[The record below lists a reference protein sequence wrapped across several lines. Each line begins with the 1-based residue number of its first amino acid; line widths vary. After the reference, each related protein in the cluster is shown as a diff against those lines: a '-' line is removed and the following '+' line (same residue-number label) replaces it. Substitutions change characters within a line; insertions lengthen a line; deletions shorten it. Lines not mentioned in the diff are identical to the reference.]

1 MLVHGACQCGAV
13 RFTAEIDPARVVV
26 CHCTDCQV
34 MSGGAFRVSS
44 PAAMA
49 TLALEG
55 TTKAHLKTAD
65 SGNRRAMVF
74 CPECGTHLYAAPAE
88 NPTVA
93 MIRLGCVAERAALA
107 PTLQI
112 WTHSALPWLG
122 ELDAVPGVPGQ
133 PAPAAAPP
141 R

>member
-1 MLVHGACQCGAV
+1 MLVHGQCHCGAV
-13 RFTAEIDPARVVV
+13 RFTAEIDPDRVVV

-34 MSGGAFRVSS
+34 MSGSAFRVSS

-49 TLALEG
+49 SVALAG
-55 TTKAHLKTAD
+55 TTRTYLKTAD
-65 SGNRRAMVF
+65 SGSRRSMVF
-74 CPECGTHLYAAPAE
+74 CPGCGTHLYAAPAE

-93 MIRLGCVAERAALA
+93 MIRLGCVRERASLP

-112 WTHSALPWLG
+112 WTHSALPWLEALPG
-122 ELDAVPGVPGQ
+122 VPGVPGQ
-133 PAPAAAPP
+133 AAAPS